1 MGVMMGSMRKVK
13 FNDITLRDGEQ
24 SPGVNFFPEE
34 KLDIAR
40 HLVAMNIPIIE
51 AGFAVASE
59 SDFQGVNRIAAELG
73 TQDTLVVCSMARAHR
88 RDIEAAYE
96 ALKPA
101 KKPRIQVVLATSDL
115 HLEHKLNLTRAQVL
129 ELTRETV
136 TFARSLVNDVEFAA
150 EDATRSD
157 LGFLCDVF
165 LAAIESGAKTL
176 EIPDTVG
183 YSTPAEYGMIVKH
196 VVKAVAEKN
205 DVVVSTHCHD
215 DLGLATANTLAG
227 LAAGAGQ
234 AECTINGIGER
245 AGNASFEEVIM
256 ALKTRPTQF
265 GVEADIETHG
275 LLEAS
280 KLVEALSKMRVA
292 PNKAIV
298 GDHAF
303 KHESGIHQHGMLC
316 NSETYQIID
325 PETVGA
331 KKFDLMLGKLSG
343 KHALQ
348 TKIEELGLDIGAKDF
363 DRVYRAFKDVSAKK
377 KMIVDADIVNLV
389 SRIVG

>member
-1 MGVMMGSMRKVK
+1 MASMRKVK

-196 VVKAVAEKN
+196 VVEAVAEKN

-316 NSETYQIID
+316 NSETYQIIE

-363 DRVYRAFKDVSAKK
+363 DRVYQAFKDVSAKK

>member
-1 MGVMMGSMRKVK
+1 MGSMRKVK